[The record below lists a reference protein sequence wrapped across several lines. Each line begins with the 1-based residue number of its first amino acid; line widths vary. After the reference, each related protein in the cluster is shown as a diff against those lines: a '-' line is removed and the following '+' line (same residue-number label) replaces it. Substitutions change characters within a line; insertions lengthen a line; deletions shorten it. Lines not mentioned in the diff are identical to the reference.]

1 MLNQKVDFAA
11 RTNNVSDLNRRD
23 AMIRKFT
30 LAAAA
35 ASLCLAMPA
44 HAEGLTLDDVMQL
57 HTLGIGDEAIVAKIE
72 SEETIFDLSTDQMI
86 ELRQKGLSSAVIA
99 ALVKTKENQK
109 PVLSLDSPDPMV
121 AHPAGVYLLKGT
133 AASAKMERMQF
144 TVTNQAKT
152 GGIFG
157 YALTGGIAS
166 ASVKVAIQNEAAPI
180 ATNGTP
186 KFYFFFDDVSKGQ
199 DGNTWASGANT
210 FVNSP
215 AEFTLVELDKK
226 QGRREARVGSMN
238 IAGAKS
244 GVMDK
249 DRIPFTSKEVRVGVY
264 EVTPAAPLP
273 PGEYGFI
280 FSLGA
285 GGTNGAM
292 TARIFDF
299 SVR

>member
-1 MLNQKVDFAA
+1 M
-11 RTNNVSDLNRRD
+11 NRRIGLGI
-23 AMIRKFT
+23 AAFG
-30 LAAAA
+30 LAV
-35 ASLCLAMPA
+35 ASPVK
-44 HAEGLTLDDVMQL
+44 AESLTLEEVLQL
-57 HTLGIGDEAIVAKIE
+57 HALGIGDEAIVAKIE
-72 SEETIFDLSTDQMI
+72 SEDTVFDLSTDQMI
-86 ELRQKGLSSAVIA
+86 DLRERGLSSAVIA
-99 ALVKTKENQK
+99 ALLKTQQNQK
-109 PVLSLDSPDPMV
+109 PVVSLDSPDPMV
-121 AHPAGVYLLKGT
+121 DHPAGVYILRDIGP
-133 AASAKMERMQF
+133 SPRMERMQF

-166 ASVKVAIQNEAAPI
+166 ASVKVAIQNETAPV
-180 ATNGTP
+180 ATGQSP
-186 KFYFFFDDVSKGQ
+186 KFFFFFDDISKGE

-210 FVNSP
+210 FVSSP
-215 AEFTLVELDKK
+215 AEFTLVELNPKK
-226 QGRREARVGSMN
+226 GRREARVGSMN
-238 IAGAKS
+238 IAGAKT

-249 DRIPFTSKEVRVGVY
+249 DRIPFNTKEVRVGVY
-264 EVTPAAPLP
+264 EVSPAEPLP

>member
-1 MLNQKVDFAA
+1 
-11 RTNNVSDLNRRD
+11 
-23 AMIRKFT
+23 MIRKATFA
-30 LAAAA
+30 LALAGL
-35 ASLCLAMPA
+35 SLTHPAMA
-44 HAEGLTLDDVMQL
+44 KDITLDEVLQL
-57 HTLGIGDEAIVAKIE
+57 HALGIGDEAIIAKIE
-72 SEETIFDLSTDQMI
+72 SEETIFDLSTEQMI
-86 ELRQKGLSSAVIA
+86 ELRQKGLSSSVIA
-99 ALVKTKENQK
+99 ALVKTKENLK

-121 AHPAGVYLLKGT
+121 AHPAGVYLLKG
-133 AASAKMERMQF
+133 SGPDAKMARMQF

-152 GGIFG
+152 GGVFG
-157 YALTGGIAS
+157 YALTGGLAS
-166 ASVKVAIQNEAAPI
+166 ASVKVAIQNDTAPI

-199 DGNTWASGANT
+199 DANTWASGANT

-215 AEFTLVELDKK
+215 AEFTLVELEPKK
-226 QGRREARVGSMN
+226 GRREARVGSLN

-249 DRIPFTSKEVRVGVY
+249 DRIAFNSREVRVGVY
-264 EVTPAAPLP
+264 EVTPAAPLA

>member
-1 MLNQKVDFAA
+1 
-11 RTNNVSDLNRRD
+11 
-23 AMIRKFT
+23 MIRKST
-30 LAAAA
+30 LVLAAAV
-35 ASLCLAMPA
+35 LCLAQPA
-44 HAEGLTLDDVMQL
+44 MADLTLDEVMQL

-86 ELRQKGLSSAVIA
+86 DLRKKGLSSAVIA
-99 ALVKTKENQK
+99 ALLKTKENQK

-121 AHPAGVYLLKGT
+121 AHPAGVYLLKG
-133 AASAKMERMQF
+133 AGESAKMERMQF
-144 TVTNQAKT
+144 TVTSQAKT
-152 GGIFG
+152 GGVFG
-157 YALTGGIAS
+157 YALTGGLSS
-166 ASVKVAIQNEAAPI
+166 ASVKVAIQNEAASI
-180 ATNGTP
+180 AAGQTP
-186 KFYFFFDDVSKGQ
+186 RFFFFFDDVSKGE

-210 FVNSP
+210 FVSSP
-215 AEFTLVELDKK
+215 AEFTLIRLDQKK
-226 QGRREARVGSMN
+226 GRREARVGSMN

-249 DRIPFTSKEVRVGVY
+249 DRIPFTSKEARVGVY
-264 EVTPAAPLP
+264 EVTPSTALA

-280 FSLGA
+280 FSLGG

>member
-1 MLNQKVDFAA
+1 MTRKMAFVLSLVGLCFAQ
-11 RTNNVSDLNRRD
+11 
-23 AMIRKFT
+23 
-30 LAAAA
+30 
-35 ASLCLAMPA
+35 PA
-44 HAEGLTLDDVMQL
+44 VAENLTIEEVMQL
-57 HTLGIGDEAIVAKIE
+57 HALGIGDEAIIAKIE
-72 SEETIFDLSTDQMI
+72 SEETIFDLSTEQMI
-86 ELRQKGLSSAVIA
+86 DLRQKGLSSAVIA
-99 ALVKTKENQK
+99 ALLKTKENEK
-109 PVLSLDSPDPMV
+109 PIVSLDSPDPMV
-121 AHPAGVYLLKGT
+121 AHPAGLYLLRGT
-133 AASAKMERMQF
+133 GDSAKMERMQF

-166 ASVKVAIQNEAAPI
+166 ASVKVAIQNETAPL
-180 ATNGTP
+180 TTGQTP
-186 KFYFFFDDVSKGQ
+186 KFYFFFDDVSKGE
-199 DGNTWASGANT
+199 DSNTWASGANT

-215 AEFTLVELDKK
+215 SEFTLIELDQKK
-226 QGRREARVGSMN
+226 GRREARVGSMN

-249 DRIPFTSKEVRVGVY
+249 DRISFSSREVRVGVY
-264 EVTPAAPLP
+264 EVTPDAPLP